1 MAMRQIDDPDL
12 LKVLANGFRMKLFSL
27 LFQIGP
33 VTVSELARQMDADPG
48 QVSYHLRQLQK
59 HGFIEDVPGLAR
71 DSRERW
77 VRAATVGWILTR
89 DFEDPEAKAAMQAWT
104 SQWVI
109 DQFERLR
116 DFERTRTTLPE
127 EWRNTAFGGSHH
139 LRLTKDEL
147 AQLADQLC
155 AVLQPWRELTRSR
168 VESSEAPPGTRPIFT
183 FYHAFPEE
191 P

>member
-1 MAMRQIDDPDL
+1 MRQIDDLD
-12 LKVLANGFRMKLFSL
+12 VLRVLTSRFRMRLFSL
-27 LFQIGP
+27 LFRVGP
-33 VTVSELARQMDADPG
+33 VTVSELARRMDADPG

-59 HGFIEDVPGLAR
+59 HGLIEDVPELAR

-77 VRAATVGWILTR
+77 VRSAMHGLVVDS
-89 DFEDPEAKAAMQAWT
+89 DFEAPEARAVVQAWT

-116 DFERTRTTLPE
+116 DFERTHKALPE
-127 EWRNTAFGGSHH
+127 DWQNVAFGSSRH

-147 AQLADQLC
+147 TQLGDQLN
-155 AVLQPWRELTRSR
+155 AVVEPWRELTRSR
-168 VESSEAPPGTRPIFT
+168 VESNEAPPDTRPIFI

>member
-1 MAMRQIDDPDL
+1 MRQIDDPDV
-12 LKVLANGFRMKLFSL
+12 LKVLTSRFRMKLFSL
-27 LFQIGP
+27 LFRIGP
-33 VTVSELARQMDADPG
+33 VTVSELARRMDADPG

-59 HGFIEDVPGLAR
+59 RGLIEDVPELAR

-77 VRAATVGWILTR
+77 VRSAMGGWALVR
-89 DFEDPEAKAAMQAWT
+89 DFEAPEARAALQAWT

-116 DFERTRTTLPE
+116 EFQRTRMTLPE
-127 EWRNTAFGGSHH
+127 DWQNVAFGGSHH

-147 AQLADQLC
+147 ALLAEQRNT
-155 AVLQPWRELTRSR
+155 VLTPWRELTK
-168 VESSEAPPGTRPIFT
+168 SSEAPPDDRPIFI

>member
-1 MAMRQIDDPDL
+1 MRQIDDPDV
-12 LKVLANGFRMKLFSL
+12 LKVFTSRFRMKLFSL
-27 LFQIGP
+27 LFRIGP
-33 VTVSELARQMDADPG
+33 VTVSELARRMNADPG
-48 QVSYHLRQLQK
+48 QVSYHLRQMQK
-59 HGFIEDVPGLAR
+59 HGLIEDVPELAR

-77 VRAATVGWILTR
+77 VRAAMGGWALVR
-89 DFEDPEAKAAMQAWT
+89 DFEAPEARAVVQAWT

-116 DFERTRTTLPE
+116 DFQRTHMTLPE
-127 EWRNTAFGGSHH
+127 DWRHAAFGGSHH

-147 AQLADQLC
+147 AQLADQLY
-155 AVLQPWRELTRSR
+155 AVLQPWRELTKSR
-168 VESSEAPPGTRPIFT
+168 VESSEAPPDTRPIFI

>member
-1 MAMRQIDDPDL
+1 MRQIDDLDV
-12 LKVLANGFRMKLFSL
+12 LKVLTSRFRWKLFSL
-27 LFQIGP
+27 LFRIGP
-33 VTVSELARQMDADPG
+33 VTVSELARRMDADPG

-59 HGFIEDVPGLAR
+59 HDLIEDVPELAR

-77 VRAATVGWILTR
+77 VRSVMGGLALDR
-89 DFEDPEAKAAMQAWT
+89 DFEAPEARAVVQAWT

-116 DFERTRTTLPE
+116 DFERTHMTLPE
-127 EWRNTAFGGSHH
+127 EWQNAGFGSSRQ

-147 AQLADQLC
+147 AQLADQLN
-155 AVLQPWRELTRSR
+155 AVVQPWRELTKSR
-168 VESSEAPPGTRPIFT
+168 VESNEPPPDTRPIFI

>member
-1 MAMRQIDDPDL
+1 MQHLDDPD
-12 LKVLANGFRMKLFSL
+12 VLRVLTSRFRMKLFSL
-27 LFQIGP
+27 LFRIGP
-33 VTVSELARQMDADPG
+33 VTVSELARRMDADPG

-59 HGFIEDVPGLAR
+59 HDLIEDVPELAR

-77 VRAATVGWILTR
+77 VRAATGGLAVVDLKT
-89 DFEDPEAKAAMQAWT
+89 PEARAVVQAWT

-116 DFERTRTTLPE
+116 DFERTHLTFPE
-127 EWRNTAFGGSHH
+127 DWQNAAFGGSHH
-139 LRLTKDEL
+139 LRLTADEL
-147 AQLADQLC
+147 AQLAGQLN
-155 AVLQPWRELTRSR
+155 AVLEPWRELTRSR
-168 VESSEAPPGTRPIFT
+168 VESSEAPPDTRPVFI

>member
-1 MAMRQIDDPDL
+1 MRQIDDLDV
-12 LKVLANGFRMKLFSL
+12 LKVLTSRFRMKLFSV
-27 LFQIGP
+27 LFRIGP
-33 VTVSELARQMDADPG
+33 VTVSELARRMDADPG
-48 QVSYHLRQLQK
+48 QVSYHLRQMQK
-59 HGFIEDVPGLAR
+59 HGLIEDVPELAR

-77 VRAATVGWILTR
+77 VRAAMVGWAVDT
-89 DFEDPEAKAAMQAWT
+89 DSEAPEAAAVVRAWI

-116 DFERTRTTLPE
+116 DSQRTHMTLPE
-127 EWRNTAFGGSHH
+127 DWRGAGFGSSRH

-147 AQLADQLC
+147 AQLADQLN
-155 AVLQPWRELTRSR
+155 AVLEPWRELTKSR
-168 VESSEAPPGTRPIFT
+168 VESSETPPDTRPIFL

>member
-1 MAMRQIDDPDL
+1 MRHIDDPDV
-12 LKVLANGFRMKLFSL
+12 LKVLTSRFRMKLFSRL
-27 LFQIGP
+27 CRIGP
-33 VTVSELARQMDADPG
+33 ITVSELARRMDADPG
-48 QVSYHLRQLQK
+48 QVSYHLRQMQK
-59 HGFIEDVPGLAR
+59 HGLIEDVPELAR

-77 VRAATVGWILTR
+77 VRAAMGGWALVR
-89 DFEDPEAKAAMQAWT
+89 DFEAPEDRAAAQAWT

-116 DFERTRTTLPE
+116 DFERTHMTLPE
-127 EWRNTAFGGSHH
+127 DWRNVAFGGSHH

-147 AQLADQLC
+147 AQLADQLY
-155 AVLQPWRELTRSR
+155 AVLQPWRVLTKSR
-168 VESSEAPPGTRPIFT
+168 VESGEAPPDTRPIFM

>member
-1 MAMRQIDDPDL
+1 MRQIDDVDV
-12 LKVLANGFRMKLFSL
+12 LKVMTSRFRMKLFSL
-27 LFQIGP
+27 LFRIGP
-33 VTVSELARQMDADPG
+33 VTVSELARRMDADPG
-48 QVSYHLRQLQK
+48 QVSYHLRQMQP
-59 HGFIEDVPGLAR
+59 HGLIEDVPELAR

-77 VRAATVGWILTR
+77 VRAVMGGLVLDR
-89 DFEDPEAKAAMQAWT
+89 DFEAPEARAVVQAWT

-116 DFERTRTTLPE
+116 DFERTHMTLPE
-127 EWRNTAFGGSHH
+127 DWRHASFGSSRH

-147 AQLADQLC
+147 AQLADQLN
-155 AVLQPWRELTRSR
+155 AVLKPWRELTNAR
-168 VESSEAPPGTRPIFT
+168 VESSEAAPDTRPIFI

>member
-1 MAMRQIDDPDL
+1 MRQIDDLDV
-12 LKVLANGFRMKLFSL
+12 LKVLTSRFRMKLFSL
-27 LFQIGP
+27 LFRIGP
-33 VTVSELARQMDADPG
+33 VTVSELARRMGADPG
-48 QVSYHLRQLQK
+48 QVSYHLRQMQK
-59 HGFIEDVPGLAR
+59 YDLIKDVPELAR

-77 VRAATVGWILTR
+77 VRTAMVGWVFDT
-89 DFEDPEAKAAMQAWT
+89 DVEAPEAAAVVQAWT

-116 DFERTRTTLPE
+116 DSQRTHMALPQD
-127 EWRNTAFGGSHH
+127 WRGAGFGGSRH

-147 AQLADQLC
+147 AQLADQFD
-155 AVLQPWRELTRSR
+155 AVLQPWRELTKSR
-168 VESSEAPPGTRPIFT
+168 VESSEAPPDTCPIYM

>member
-1 MAMRQIDDPDL
+1 MRQIDDPDV
-12 LKVLANGFRMKLFSL
+12 LKVLTSRFRMKLFSL

-33 VTVSELARQMDADPG
+33 VTVSELARRMDADPG

-59 HGFIEDVPGLAR
+59 HDLVEDVPELAR

-77 VRAATVGWILTR
+77 VRSVMGGLAVDR
-89 DFEDPEAKAAMQAWT
+89 DFEAPEARAVVQAWT

-116 DFERTRTTLPE
+116 DFQRTHMTLPE
-127 EWRNTAFGGSHH
+127 DWRGVAFGSSRH
-139 LRLTKDEL
+139 LRLTKEEL
-147 AQLADQLC
+147 AQLGDQLN
-155 AVLQPWRELTRSR
+155 AVLQPWCELTRSR
-168 VESSEAPPGTRPIFT
+168 VESNEALPDTRPIFV

>member
-1 MAMRQIDDPDL
+1 MQQIDDPDV
-12 LKVLANGFRMKLFSL
+12 LKVLTSRFRMRLFSL

-33 VTVSELARQMDADPG
+33 VTVSELARRMNADPG

-59 HGFIEDVPGLAR
+59 HDLIEDVPELAR

-77 VRAATVGWILTR
+77 VRPAMGGLVVDR
-89 DFEDPEAKAAMQAWT
+89 DFEAPEARAALQAWT

-116 DFERTRTTLPE
+116 DFKRTHMTLPE
-127 EWRNTAFGGSHH
+127 DWRNAGFGSSRH

-147 AQLADQLC
+147 AQLADQLN
-155 AVLQPWRELTRSR
+155 AVLQPWRELTKSR
-168 VESSEAPPGTRPIFT
+168 VESSEAPPDTRPIFI

>member
-1 MAMRQIDDPDL
+1 MRQIDDVDV
-12 LKVLANGFRMKLFSL
+12 LKVMTSRFRMKLFSL
-27 LFQIGP
+27 LFRIGP
-33 VTVSELARQMDADPG
+33 VTVSELARRMDADPG
-48 QVSYHLRQLQK
+48 QVSYHLRQMQP
-59 HGFIEDVPGLAR
+59 HGLIEDVPELAR

-77 VRAATVGWILTR
+77 VRAALTGWALVR
-89 DFEDPEAKAAMQAWT
+89 DFEAPEARAALQAWT

-116 DFERTRTTLPE
+116 DFERTHMTLPE
-127 EWRNTAFGGSHH
+127 DWRHASFGSSRH

-147 AQLADQLC
+147 AQLAEQLN
-155 AVLQPWRELTRSR
+155 AVLKPWRELTQAR
-168 VESSEAPPGTRPIFT
+168 VESSEPPPDTRPIFI

>member
-1 MAMRQIDDPDL
+1 MRQIDDPDV
-12 LKVLANGFRMKLFSL
+12 LKVMTSPFRMKLFSL

-48 QVSYHLRQLQK
+48 QVSYHLRQIQEHDL
-59 HGFIEDVPGLAR
+59 IEDVPELAR

-77 VRAATVGWILTR
+77 VRAAMSGLAVTGLET
-89 DFEDPEAKAAMQAWT
+89 PEERAVVRAWT

-116 DFERTRTTLPE
+116 DWERTHRTFPE
-127 EWRNTAFGGSHH
+127 DWQNAAFGSSRH
-139 LRLTKDEL
+139 LRLTSDEL
-147 AQLADQLC
+147 AQLRDQLN
-155 AVLQPWRELTRSR
+155 AVLEPWRELTRSR
-168 VESSEAPPGTRPIFT
+168 VESSETPPDTRPVFL
-183 FYHAFPEE
+183 FYHAFPQD

>member
-1 MAMRQIDDPDL
+1 MRQIDDPDV
-12 LKVLANGFRMKLFSL
+12 LKVLTSRFRMKLFSL
-27 LFQIGP
+27 LFRIGP
-33 VTVSELARQMDADPG
+33 VTVSELARRMDADPG

-59 HGFIEDVPGLAR
+59 HDLIEDVPELAR
-71 DSRERW
+71 DTRERW
-77 VRAATVGWILTR
+77 VRPAMGGLAVVDLQT
-89 DFEDPEAKAAMQAWT
+89 PEARAVVRAWN

-116 DFERTRTTLPE
+116 DFERTHMTLPE
-127 EWRNTAFGGSHH
+127 RWQNAAFGGSHH

-147 AQLADQLC
+147 AQLADQLN
-155 AVLQPWRELTRSR
+155 AVLEPWRELTKSR
-168 VESSEAPPGTRPIFT
+168 VESSEAPPDTRPIFI

>member
-1 MAMRQIDDPDL
+1 MREIDDVDV
-12 LKVLANGFRMKLFSL
+12 LKVMASRFRMKLFSL
-27 LFQIGP
+27 LFRIGP
-33 VTVSELARQMDADPG
+33 VTVSELARRMDADPG

-59 HGFIEDVPGLAR
+59 HGLIEDVPELAR

-77 VRAATVGWILTR
+77 VRAALNGWALVK
-89 DFEDPEAKAAMQAWT
+89 DFEAPEDRAALQAWT

-116 DFERTRTTLPE
+116 DFERTRMTLPE
-127 EWRNTAFGGSHH
+127 DWQNVAFGGSHH

-147 AQLADQLC
+147 AQLDDQLQ
-155 AVLQPWRELTRSR
+155 AVLKPWRELTRSR
-168 VESSEAPPGTRPIFT
+168 VESSEAPPDTRPIFI

>member
-1 MAMRQIDDPDL
+1 MRQIDDLDV
-12 LKVLANGFRMKLFSL
+12 LKVLTSRFRMKLFSL
-27 LFQIGP
+27 LFRIGP
-33 VTVSELARQMDADPG
+33 VTVSELARRMGADPG
-48 QVSYHLRQLQK
+48 QVSYHLRQMQK
-59 HGFIEDVPGLAR
+59 HGLIEDVPELAR

-77 VRAATVGWILTR
+77 VRAAMLGWELDT
-89 DFEDPEAKAAMQAWT
+89 DFEAPEAAAVVQAWT

-116 DFERTRTTLPE
+116 DYQRTHMTLPE
-127 EWRNTAFGGSHH
+127 DWRGAGFGSSRH

-147 AQLADQLC
+147 ARLGDQLD
-155 AVLQPWRELTRSR
+155 AVLQPWRELTKSR
-168 VESSEAPPGTRPIFT
+168 VESSEAPPDTAPILV

>member
-1 MAMRQIDDPDL
+1 MRQIDDPDV
-12 LKVLANGFRMKLFSL
+12 LKVLTSRFRMKLFSL
-27 LFQIGP
+27 LFRIGP
-33 VTVSELARQMDADPG
+33 ATVSELARRMNADPG
-48 QVSYHLRQLQK
+48 QVSYHLRQMQK
-59 HGFIEDVPGLAR
+59 HDLIEDVPELAR

-77 VRAATVGWILTR
+77 VRSAMGGLAVVDLQT
-89 DFEDPEAKAAMQAWT
+89 PEARAVVQAWT

-116 DFERTRTTLPE
+116 DFERTHMTLPE
-127 EWRNTAFGGSHH
+127 DWQNASFGSSRH

-147 AQLADQLC
+147 AQLADQLN
-155 AVLQPWRELTRSR
+155 AVLEPWRELTKSR
-168 VESSEAPPGTRPIFT
+168 VESSEAPPDTRPIFM